1 MTTTKNS
8 ITWRATRVLVKA
20 GTFGTGTHR
29 DSQDDVTVRSEI
41 HYRAHLDGG
50 TATPHILF
58 YGALLE
64 ITRTEH
70 WGKHLGWDNGIPTWM
85 TTGRIWR
92 G

>member
-1 MTTTKNS
+1 MKKS
-8 ITWRATRVLVKA
+8 ITWRPTKVLVKE
-20 GTFGTGTHR
+20 GTFGTGTNR

-41 HYRAHLDGG
+41 HYRAHVEGM

-70 WGKHLGWDNGIPTWM
+70 WGERFGYETRPTWE